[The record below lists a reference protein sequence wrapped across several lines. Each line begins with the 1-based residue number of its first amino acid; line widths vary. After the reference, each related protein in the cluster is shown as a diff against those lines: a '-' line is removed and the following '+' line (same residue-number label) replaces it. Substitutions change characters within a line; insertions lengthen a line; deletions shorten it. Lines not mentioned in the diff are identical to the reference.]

1 MSLQHRWGAYRELLS
16 RYGAVW
22 SHAWQHRSS
31 MRAGL
36 LNEQEA
42 EFLPAALALQ
52 EKPLS
57 RTARWTGRVLML
69 LVVVALLWS
78 VLGHIDIVV
87 NAAGKIIP
95 SGHTKTMTSMD
106 VAVVRALRVQ
116 EGQKVKAGDV
126 LIVLDTSAPD
136 AERDKAVGDSGAA
149 NLGVARSRALIA
161 AIEQNATPR
170 LPPVAG
176 VVSAQWQT
184 ESSHLDGQ
192 YRDFKAKLTR
202 IEGEIERFSQALPL
216 ATQRANDYKNLL
228 KEHDVSE
235 HAWQEKEQARIDL
248 EGQLADARNQRAALI
263 TQTKKEAQDVVTDA
277 SKLAAASQQDAK
289 RAGEHSKLLQLT
301 SPVDGTVQ
309 QLNVH
314 TVGAAVPAAQPL
326 MLIVP
331 QERQVE
337 VEAFLENKDIG
348 FVEEGQTV
356 AVKIDAFEYTKYGT
370 IPAKVT
376 HVSRDAI
383 QDDKKGLIYSVRITL
398 DQPSMAID
406 GKTMPLSAGMSVNA
420 EVKTGTR
427 RVIEYVLSPLMQHQR
442 EALHER

>member
-1 MSLQHRWGAYRELLS
+1 MSAVHRIQAYRELWS
-16 RYGAVW
+16 RYQAVW
-22 SHAWQHRSS
+22 RHAWQQRNAMRS
-31 MRAGL
+31 GL
-36 LNEQEA
+36 LNEHEA

-57 RTARWTGRVLML
+57 STARWTGRILML
-69 LVVVALLWS
+69 LVLVALLWS

-87 NAAGKIIP
+87 SATGKIIP
-95 SGHTKTMTSMD
+95 SGHTKTITAVD
-106 VAVVRALRVQ
+106 VAVVRALNVH
-116 EGQKVKAGDV
+116 EGQRVKAGAV
-126 LIVLDTSAPD
+126 LIELDASAPD

-149 NLGVARSRALIA
+149 NLVMARSRALIA
-161 AIEQNATPR
+161 AIEQNTAPK
-170 LPPVAG
+170 LAQVIGVAP
-176 VVSAQWQT
+176 AQWQT
-184 ESSHLDGQ
+184 ESIHLDGQ

-202 IEGEIERFSQALPL
+202 IEGDIERFSQALPL

-228 KEHDVSE
+228 KDHDVSE

-248 EGQLADARNQRAALI
+248 QGQLADARNQRAALI
-263 TQTKKEAQDVVTDA
+263 AQTRKEAQDALTDA
-277 SKLAAASQQDAK
+277 ARLGAASQQDAR
-289 RAGEHSKLLQLT
+289 RAGAHSQLLQLT

-326 MLIVP
+326 MMIVP
-331 QERQVE
+331 QENQVE

-348 FVEEGQTV
+348 FVEEGQAV

-398 DQPSMAID
+398 DQASMAVD